1 MHTTWRSR
9 DIFRAMHMNILAL
22 TELQKMMAEKLN
34 AEVGSYLDYTNS
46 SHIYEKSYEDVAHYI
61 SVLKKRSNARA

>member
-22 TELQKMMAEKLN
+22 TELQKLLAEKIN
-34 AEVGSYLDYTNS
+34 VQVGGYLDYTNS
-46 SHIYEKSYEDVAHYI
+46 AHIYEKSYNDVKHFMKVI
-61 SVLKKRSNARA
+61 NVRST